1 MSTEQEERLEL
12 LPPDESWM
20 AAVWDYKAEFEA
32 AGDELAGTADL
43 GAATDFSRWLADLR
57 ADVSPNTVR
66 PGRVPADTFLAVR
79 QFDRRLVGMINIRH
93 TLNDYL
99 FQFGGHIGYSVRPG
113 ERRKGYAK
121 EMLRLA
127 LNKCKGL
134 KLDRVLVTCNSENE
148 ASARTIQANG
158 GVLENRVPE
167 GKGFTDRY
175 WIEVGV

>member
-1 MSTEQEERLEL
+1 MEGENRLEL
-12 LPPDESWM
+12 VRPDESW
-20 AAVWDYKAEFEA
+20 AAEVWAYKAEFEA
-32 AGDELAGTADL
+32 RSDHLDGTADL

-57 ADVSPNTVR
+57 ADGSPETVR
-66 PGRVPADTFLAVR
+66 PGRVPADTYLAVR
-79 QFDRRLVGMINIRH
+79 RPDRRLVGMVNIRH
-93 TLNDYL
+93 ALNDYL

-134 KLDRVLVTCNSENE
+134 KLDRVLVTCDSENE
-148 ASARTIQANG
+148 ASARTIRANG

-167 GKGFTDRY
+167 GDGFTERY

>member
-1 MSTEQEERLEL
+1 MNTIKGGCLEL
-12 LPPDESWM
+12 FCPDERW
-20 AAVWDYKAEFEA
+20 AEAVWNYKNEFEQQ
-32 AGDELAGTADL
+32 GDHLDGTADL
-43 GAATDFSRWLADLR
+43 GAAESFSSWLMALQADT
-57 ADVSPNTVR
+57 SPDTVR

-79 QFDRRLVGMINIRH
+79 RSDGRLVGMTNIRH

-99 FQFGGHIGYSVRPG
+99 FRFGGHIGYSVRPG

-121 EMLRLA
+121 EILRLA
-127 LNKCKGL
+127 LNWCQELGL
-134 KLDRVLVTCNSENE
+134 ERVLVTCDSENK

-167 GKGFTDRY
+167 GGRLTERY

>member
-1 MSTEQEERLEL
+1 MEGENRLEL
-12 LPPDESWM
+12 VRPDESW
-20 AAVWDYKAEFEA
+20 AAEVWDYKAEFEA
-32 AGDELAGTADL
+32 RGDHLDGTADL

-57 ADVSPNTVR
+57 ADGSPETVR
-66 PGRVPADTFLAVR
+66 PGRVPADTYLAVR
-79 QFDRRLVGMINIRH
+79 RPDRRLVGMVNIRH
-93 TLNDYL
+93 ALNAYL

-127 LNKCKGL
+127 LNKCEGL
-134 KLDRVLVTCNSENE
+134 KLDRVLVTCDSENE
-148 ASARTIQANG
+148 ASARTIRANG

-167 GKGFTDRY
+167 GDGFTERY

>member
-1 MSTEQEERLEL
+1 MEQENRLEL
-12 LPPDESWM
+12 VRPDEGW
-20 AAVWDYKAEFEA
+20 AAEVWDYKAEFEA
-32 AGDELAGTADL
+32 RGDHLDGTADL
-43 GAATDFSRWLADLR
+43 GTATDFSRWLADLR
-57 ADVSPNTVR
+57 ADGGPDTVR

-79 QFDRRLVGMINIRH
+79 RSDRRLVGMVNIRH
-93 TLNDYL
+93 ALNDYL

-127 LNKCKGL
+127 LNECKGL
-134 KLDRVLVTCNSENE
+134 KLDRVLVTCDSQNE
-148 ASARTIQANG
+148 ASARTIRANG

-167 GKGFTDRY
+167 GDGFTDRY

>member
-1 MSTEQEERLEL
+1 MEGETRLEL
-12 LPPDESWM
+12 VRPDESWE
-20 AAVWDYKAEFEA
+20 AEVWDYKAEFEA
-32 AGDELAGTADL
+32 RSDHLDGTADL

-57 ADVSPNTVR
+57 ADGSPETVR
-66 PGRVPADTFLAVR
+66 PGRVPADTYLAVR
-79 QFDRRLVGMINIRH
+79 RPDRRLVGMVNIRH
-93 TLNDYL
+93 ALNDYL

-134 KLDRVLVTCNSENE
+134 KLDRVLVTCDSENE
-148 ASARTIQANG
+148 ASARTIRANG
-158 GVLENRVPE
+158 GVLENRISE
-167 GKGFTDRY
+167 GDGFTDRY

>member
-1 MSTEQEERLEL
+1 MEGENRLEL
-12 LPPDESWM
+12 VRPDESW
-20 AAVWDYKAEFEA
+20 AAEVWDYKAEFETR
-32 AGDELAGTADL
+32 GDHLDGTADL

-57 ADVSPNTVR
+57 ADGSPETVR
-66 PGRVPADTFLAVR
+66 SGRVPADTYLAVR
-79 QFDRRLVGMINIRH
+79 RPDRRLVGMVNIRRA
-93 TLNDYL
+93 LNDYL

-134 KLDRVLVTCNSENE
+134 KLDRFLVTCDSENE
-148 ASARTIQANG
+148 ASARTIRSCG

-167 GKGFTDRY
+167 GDGFTDRY